1 MKNVTLFGAIL
12 ALCSAPA
19 FAQAPDNTSRPAQTP
34 DSSSQSDPA
43 AASANTAGKKTTM
56 VGCIS
61 ERNGKYMLMTNNQ
74 SSNNSSNNSSNSS
87 SSPDT
92 SQSSQS
98 GSQSG
103 QTGAQGTERSAGSQ
117 STPPQAIELITTQD
131 LKQHVGHTV
140 RVTGTMSN
148 SSSANSTSSSANTNS
163 NSSDANS
170 TTNQSSSTST
180 NSNRMNRTMNVTDV
194 QMVSETCNMNSGATP
209 QPH

>member
-74 SSNNSSNNSSNSS
+74 SSNNTSNNSS

-103 QTGAQGTERSAGSQ
+103 QTGAQGTEQSAGPQ
-117 STPPQAIELITTQD
+117 STRPQAIELITTQD

-148 SSSANSTSSSANTNS
+148 SSSTNSTSSSANTNS

-180 NSNRMNRTMNVTDV
+180 NSNRMNHTMNVTDV
-194 QMVSETCNMNSGATP
+194 QMVSETCNMNNSTTP